1 MADYALFGLKI
12 LLIFFVV
19 YSLIKFYVFFFIKY
33 ERRRKLLDSSYNGE
47 TSATKVQDIFL
58 LVMALIL
65 LGLLFISGGMQ
76 YISFITGLFV
86 GMLLIQLYFHSFSK
100 PLKTEESPEPPIS
113 PIKIMSYAIEASPG
127 RAWKELVILTVILVW
142 ALYMLLTAGFGL

>member
-1 MADYALFGLKI
+1 MIDYALLGLKI

-19 YSLIKFYVFFFIKY
+19 YSLIKFYVFFFVKY
-33 ERRRKLLDSSYNGE
+33 DRRRKLLDSSYNGK

-58 LVMALIL
+58 LFMALIL
-65 LGLLFISGGMQ
+65 LGLLFVSGGME

-100 PLKTEESPEPPIS
+100 PLTPDESPEPPLS
-113 PIKIMSYAIEASPG
+113 PIKLMSYAIEANPG
-127 RAWKELVILTVILVW
+127 RAWKELIILTIILVW
-142 ALYMLLTAGFGL
+142 AIYVLLTKGFGL